1 MQTNSSEKI
10 NLYFEYISNWI
21 LDKTNKENEITSK
34 EVVGERIQQEKQDT
48 QKVQFRIKINGV
60 DIEKS
65 KDIVSVN

>member
-1 MQTNSSEKI
+1 M
-10 NLYFEYISNWI
+10 YFEYISNWI

-48 QKVQFRIKINGV
+48 HKVQFRIKINGE
-60 DIEKS
+60 DIERS